1 MLSVAVSDSHSTND
15 NPRLA
20 GIRPQ
25 IRSLGSPRMRA
36 ALPVLL
42 GPCEGV
48 EGGICPVA
56 VLVLWSL
63 VVLSILV
70 VSFAVAEPPP
80 TQCDV

>member
-1 MLSVAVSDSHSTND
+1 MLSVAALDSYSTND
-15 NPRLA
+15 NFRLA

-25 IRSLGSPRMRA
+25 IRFLGSRRMRA

-48 EGGICPVA
+48 EGGMCPVA

-63 VVLSILV
+63 VVFPILV